1 MRSGRFQSRSG
12 FLYLHLTFRSR
23 VLTRVDCMTD
33 LTRRT
38 LVKTSL
44 TGMALAGLA
53 TNAAPATAAPSAVPL
68 VRKRLTLP
76 TGIATGDVT
85 TDSAVLWSRA
95 SGPGRLTALLQAVD
109 KSGEILRG
117 RYGFSRTIRG
127 PLATEASDF
136 TAKIHATGLPA
147 GTRFALELNF
157 EDENGAGEAVRGT
170 FSTAPGMHDDG
181 AKDERGGV
189 RPSSSSQSFV
199 WTGDTAGQGWG
210 INEDLGGMRGYKAM
224 HATGPDFFIHSGDTI
239 YADGPIAATVTEK
252 DGQVWRN
259 IVTEEVSKVAE
270 TLKEY
275 RGRHRYNSLDANMRA
290 MFADVPVIAQWDDH
304 ETTNNW
310 YPGEILDDPRYTERN
325 VNVLAARG
333 RQAWQENMPIADAA
347 ALWRPGKVDDAGQY
361 QPARIYR
368 KISRGPQ
375 LDIFCLDMRTF
386 KSPNTDG
393 KEPYAT
399 NILGQEQVD
408 WLIKE
413 VRKSKATWKVIAA
426 DLPLGIIVPDGA
438 VKQESLANRD
448 HGAPLGRELEIA
460 GVLSAF
466 KKYGVKNTV
475 WLTADVHY
483 CAAHHYSPERASFTD
498 FDPFWEFVAGPI
510 NAGSFGPSE
519 MDGTFGPEV
528 LFAKAGRFPGESPR
542 NGENQY
548 FGHVDLAADGLFTVS
563 LRNANGAVLYS
574 KALTP
579 ER

>member
-1 MRSGRFQSRSG
+1 
-12 FLYLHLTFRSR
+12 
-23 VLTRVDCMTD
+23 MTD

-44 TGMALAGLA
+44 TGIALAGLA

-157 EDENGAGEAVRGT
+157 EDENGTGEAVRGT
-170 FSTAPGMHDDG
+170 FSTAPGKHDDG
-181 AKDERGGV
+181 PKDEHGGG

-259 IVTEEVSKVAE
+259 IVTEEVAKVAE

>member
-1 MRSGRFQSRSG
+1 
-12 FLYLHLTFRSR
+12 
-23 VLTRVDCMTD
+23 MTD
-33 LTRRT
+33 FTRRT

-44 TGMALAGLA
+44 AGLTLAGLA
-53 TNAAPATAAPSAVPL
+53 SGTAPAHAAIPL

-95 SGPGRLTALLQAVD
+95 SGPGRMTATIQAVD
-109 KSGEILRG
+109 NAGEILRG
-117 RYGFSRTIRG
+117 RFGFSRTIRG

-136 TAKIHATGLPA
+136 TAKIQANGLPA
-147 GTRFALELNF
+147 GTRFALELGF
-157 EDENGAGEAVRGT
+157 EDENGSSETVRGT
-170 FSTAPGMHDDG
+170 FSTAPGSVNGKNDG
-181 AKDERGGV
+181 GTEDAGGGGS
-189 RPSSSSQSFV
+189 PSSSSQTFV

-224 HATGPDFFIHSGDTI
+224 HATRPDFFIHSGDTI

-270 TLKEY
+270 TLQEY
-275 RGRHRYNSLDANMRA
+275 RGRHRYNSMDANMRA
-290 MFADVPVIAQWDDH
+290 MFAEVPVIAQWDDH
-304 ETTNNW
+304 ETHNNW
-310 YPGEILDDPRYTERN
+310 YPGQILDDARYIERN
-325 VNVLAARG
+325 VNTLAARG

-347 ALWRPGKVDDAGQY
+347 ALWRPGKFDAGQY

-368 KISRGPQ
+368 KIPRGPQ

-393 KEPYAT
+393 MEPYTT

-438 VKQESLANRD
+438 VNQESLSNRD
-448 HGAPLGRELEIA
+448 NGAPLGRELEIA

-466 KKYGVKNTV
+466 KKFGVKNTV

-510 NAGSFGPSE
+510 NAGSFGPNDV
-519 MDGTFGPEV
+519 DGTFGPEV
-528 LFAKAGRFPGESPR
+528 VFSKAGRFAGESPR
-542 NGENQY
+542 DGENQY
-548 FGHVDLAADGLFTVS
+548 FGHVELASDGVFTVS
-563 LRNANGAVLYS
+563 LRNALGAVLYS

-579 ER
+579 QR